1 MVEVYDKEIENIPS
15 SNLTTNLICVQK
27 LHTME
32 EGVEK
37 PLPDSY
43 RARKPSLSGDIKI
56 NVSFSGS
63 KPIKSKERN
72 ENNDISDE
80 ENDNVR
86 IQRQLFKQYKA
97 ADLHSNNILNIPKSA
112 ANSPARVNKP
122 SDRKETLLRTINF
135 ESVDASASEFE
146 PKLHEIIIQDFQFL
160 ISSITIAVGDSIEF
174 KLSSS
179 VPLHAEHIIYGISSI
194 NSLCFESPLLQVY
207 Q

>member
-15 SNLTTNLICVQK
+15 SNLITSPVCVQN
-27 LHTME
+27 LHNME
-32 EGVEK
+32 EGTEK
-37 PLPDSY
+37 TIPDNF

-63 KPIKSKERN
+63 KPVKSRERT
-72 ENNDISDE
+72 ENNDVSDE

-86 IQRQLFKQYKA
+86 TQRQLFKQYKA
-97 ADLHSNNILNIPKSA
+97 ASLYSNHILNSPKSA
-112 ANSPARVNKP
+112 TNSPLRINKN
-122 SDRKETLLRTINF
+122 SEKKEPFVRTINF
-135 ESVDASASEFE
+135 ESANAPTSAFE

-160 ISSITIAVGDSIEF
+160 ISSITVAVGDSVEF

-194 NSLCFESPLLQVY
+194 SSLCFETPLLQV
-207 Q
+207 